1 MIVDSLPH
9 YLSWKET
16 REDCTR
22 WVLYDWESLYN
33 LKTHSVTAG
42 HNSRPAKQRLISLR
56 IIAGCQSCQLCQEI
70 SLALLSLIEMK
81 FFFTKYFQS
90 PSLPLCGAGLSYR
103 VFIRVDSLRHIRTI
117 SPHSLPSQLDN
128 TSEVSQVRECRVSC
142 RNNPP
147 NQTKL
152 VGRHQVKGAVGFV
165 LIEGDWQ
172 CSFWTSHCNIL
183 SQQAGVGL
191 E

>member
-1 MIVDSLPH
+1 M
-9 YLSWKET
+9 
-16 REDCTR
+16 
-22 WVLYDWESLYN
+22 
-33 LKTHSVTAG
+33 TAA

-117 SPHSLPSQLDN
+117 SPHSLPSPLDN

-152 VGRHQVKGAVGFV
+152 LGRHQVKGAVGFV
-165 LIEGDWQ
+165 LIEGSDDEEGTDNAV
-172 CSFWTSHCNIL
+172 SGPVTVISSPSRLVLTGSNFKLNLIPFAFVKETPPSLNEVFKI
-183 SQQAGVGL
+183 
-191 E
+191 

>member
-81 FFFTKYFQS
+81 FFLLNIF
-90 PSLPLCGAGLSYR
+90 
-103 VFIRVDSLRHIRTI
+103 
-117 SPHSLPSQLDN
+117 
-128 TSEVSQVRECRVSC
+128 
-142 RNNPP
+142 NPP
-147 NQTKL
+147 ACPCVGPGSVTESSLELIHWDTFAPSPLTVFPLRLTTRQKFHRSESVVFPVGTILPIKPNWWGDIRSRELL
-152 VGRHQVKGAVGFV
+152 VLF
-165 LIEGDWQ
+165 
-172 CSFWTSHCNIL
+172 
-183 SQQAGVGL
+183 
-191 E
+191 